1 MESKLS
7 GSMVD
12 QFMAI
17 SRAYSDASIIMH
29 EAIAA
34 KAGLSGSD
42 HKYLG
47 LIIRRGAMTAG
58 ELAEATGL
66 TTGAVTGLID
76 RLEKKLLVSRQPD
89 KTDRRKVIIV
99 PDTKNAMQLLGPIFS
114 DLQKRTTMLI
124 SGFSAREIDIIER
137 YFTSATEIMTKFT
150 KEL

>member
-1 MESKLS
+1 MKSKS
-7 GSMVD
+7 GNKVE

-58 ELAEATGL
+58 ELAEITGL

-76 RLEKKLLVSRQPD
+76 RLEKRSLVSRQAD

-99 PDTKNAMQLLGPIFS
+99 PDTKKAMRLLEPIFS
-114 DLQKRTTMLI
+114 GLQEKTSKLI

-137 YFTSATEIMTKFT
+137 YFTSATEIMTTFT